1 MVLSFLCW
9 WSSLPLGL
17 LQVGFLHVVFVDG
30 VCETAVFIYTFTVP
44 STVLKTRLSIELMA
58 KISL

>member
-1 MVLSFLCW
+1 MVVSATWTFA
-9 WSSLPLGL
+9 G
-17 LQVGFLHVVFVDG
+17 GIYMLHFDAFDDG
-30 VCETAVFIYTFTVP
+30 VCETVVFIYTFTVP